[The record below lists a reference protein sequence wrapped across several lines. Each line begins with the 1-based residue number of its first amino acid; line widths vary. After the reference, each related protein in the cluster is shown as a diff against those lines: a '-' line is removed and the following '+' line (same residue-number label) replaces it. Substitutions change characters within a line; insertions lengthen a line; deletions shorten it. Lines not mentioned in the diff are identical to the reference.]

1 MAISRPA
8 AAQAPQSPV
17 AFRLRRTPLHGKTRA
32 PARAPLSFLRKV
44 LLECRNVFLARL
56 HVPRKSAPL
65 SPGHP
70 RRARGAR
77 ENDRHAQVRRNRSP
91 HLSQAR
97 KYFRGFRHHGTSH
110 ARRPHASVFV
120 LPAKVGWSDI
130 GSWQAVFELL
140 AAQPGANVSA
150 SPHFALDATGNY
162 LWSPKKFIAAI
173 GVNDLVV
180 VETDD
185 AILICPRDR
194 SQDVGKIVK
203 HLEHQKRKN
212 LV

>member
-1 MAISRPA
+1 MFFWRASTFLEICAAFSRPLTQRSPISRKTIGTRKYAATLHRIYPKLENISVDFAIMEPA
-8 AAQAPQSPV
+8 TRDA
-17 AFRLRRTPLHGKTRA
+17 RTP
-32 PARAPLSFLRKV
+32 
-44 LLECRNVFLARL
+44 
-56 HVPRKSAPL
+56 
-65 SPGHP
+65 
-70 RRARGAR
+70 
-77 ENDRHAQVRRNRSP
+77 
-91 HLSQAR
+91 
-97 KYFRGFRHHGTSH
+97 
-110 ARRPHASVFV
+110 SVFV

-140 AAQPGANVSA
+140 AAHPGANVSA

-162 LWSPKKFIAAI
+162 FWSPKKFVAAI
-173 GVNDLVV
+173 GVNNLVV

-203 HLEHQKRKN
+203 HLEQQKRKN

>member
-1 MAISRPA
+1 RYLSAGRFYWNAGMFFWRASTFLENLQRFLPA
-8 AAQAPQSPV
+8 THAALADL
-17 AFRLRRTPLHGKTRA
+17 AETIGTRKYAATLRRIYPKLENISVDFAIMEPATHDAHTP
-32 PARAPLSFLRKV
+32 
-44 LLECRNVFLARL
+44 
-56 HVPRKSAPL
+56 
-65 SPGHP
+65 
-70 RRARGAR
+70 
-77 ENDRHAQVRRNRSP
+77 
-91 HLSQAR
+91 
-97 KYFRGFRHHGTSH
+97 
-110 ARRPHASVFV
+110 SVFV

-150 SPHFALDATGNY
+150 SHHFALDATGNY
-162 LWSPKKFIAAI
+162 FWSPKKFIAAI
-173 GVNDLVV
+173 GVNNLVV

-203 HLEHQKRKN
+203 HLEQQKRKN